1 MKTTKISVMATRG
14 QKHPISSFADFR
26 VSAAM
31 DAELEPGDDL
41 DECFRILQEQIEHAV
56 HKQLII
62 VNRAL
67 GKNVDNDLMKFDHYY
82 RRARSY
88 SEVADAKKE

>member
-1 MKTTKISVMATRG
+1 MRMGKHRTDCTR
-14 QKHPISSFADFR
+14 
-26 VSAAM
+26 
-31 DAELEPGDDL
+31 
-41 DECFRILQEQIEHAV
+41 V